1 MEPYDTTQP
10 IENERTIERVG
21 PAERAPLGEPA
32 RPVRPVEYRRDVVRT
47 ETVSPAF
54 RVAQLVYVVFGVAI
68 ALIII
73 RVILKALAANAG
85 AGFTSFLYGITNPLV
100 APFQGIFATPQT
112 STGSVL
118 ELSSIV
124 AIIVYA
130 LIAWALVRL
139 IEILGRRT
147 PTTTY

>member
-1 MEPYDTTQP
+1 MDPYNTTQP
-10 IENERTIERVG
+10 VEEERTIERA
-21 PAERAPLGEPA
+21 PAGEPM
-32 RPVRPVEYRRDVVRT
+32 RPVEYRRDVVRT
-47 ETVSPAF
+47 NTISPAS
-54 RVAQLVYVVFGVAI
+54 RVAQLVYVVFGIVI

-73 RVILKALAANAG
+73 RVVLKALAANPG
-85 AGFTSFLYGITNPLV
+85 AGFTSFLYSVTNPLV
-100 APFQGIFATPQT
+100 APFQGIFATPQ
-112 STGSVL
+112 SGAGSVL